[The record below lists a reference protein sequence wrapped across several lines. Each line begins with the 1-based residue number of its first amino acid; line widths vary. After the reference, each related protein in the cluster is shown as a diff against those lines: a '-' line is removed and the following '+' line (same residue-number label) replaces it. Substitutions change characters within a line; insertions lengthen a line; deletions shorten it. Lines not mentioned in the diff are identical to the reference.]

1 MLTSGPECE
10 GGRQKEDLL
19 RSTERWSRHAAVER
33 LIYGTEETGFGDG
46 FRAGGREGRVKLSA
60 RVSEWGELK
69 RLTAESA
76 EAHRV
81 KVMADFGMKWLV
93 FQGRDLSAGCC

>member
-1 MLTSGPECE
+1 MRGWE
-10 GGRQKEDLL
+10 
-19 RSTERWSRHAAVER
+19 TERRPPPLHRALEPARCGGKAYLWDRR
-33 LIYGTEETGFGDG
+33 DG
-46 FRAGGREGRVKLSA
+46 LWRWLQGWGREGRVELSA